1 MAVSIANA
9 DIVTPHAVIR
19 GGLAVEN
26 GMISEIGAEHGGEDF
41 NGDLLIPGLIDIHTD
56 NLEKHFFPRPG
67 VDWNTQSAA
76 IIHDGMCAS
85 VGVTTVFDSLSVG
98 SWSSNEARHL
108 ENMIKLVDGLEQ
120 ATQAGMLKSQHFIH
134 WRCETSSPVL
144 ADLLDQLI
152 DKELTR
158 LLSVMDHTPGQRQYP
173 DIEKHKARWREHL
186 GLSASEI
193 EERIESALANQ
204 AKFSPANRET
214 VSKVAKARDLSLASH
229 DDQLPSHVEEAKA
242 IDAHISEFPTTLEA
256 ASLAK
261 EYGMTVVMGAPNLM
275 RGGSYSGNVSASDL
289 AHEGLLDAFASDY
302 VPRSM
307 IEAAFALTK
316 EPFGWSTPEAVAT
329 VTKAPAESVGL
340 TDRGAIEDG
349 KRADFIRVH
358 MKDGRPLIRGVW
370 VKGERVS

>member
-1 MAVSIANA
+1 MAVSIVNAN
-9 DIVTPHAVIR
+9 IVTPEAVVP
-19 GGLAVEN
+19 GGLAAEH
-26 GMISEIGAEHGGEDF
+26 GMIAEIGAEHGGEDF
-41 NGDLLIPGLIDIHTD
+41 DGDLLIPGLVDIHTD

-67 VDWNTQSAA
+67 VDWNTLSAA
-76 IIHDGMCAS
+76 IIHDGMCAA

-108 ENMIKLVDGLEQ
+108 ENMIQLVDGLEQ
-120 ATQAGMLKSQHFIH
+120 ATHAGLLKTQHFIH

-144 ADLLDQLI
+144 TDLLDQLI

-186 GLSASEI
+186 GLSEAEV

-204 AKFSPANRET
+204 AKFAPLNREA
-214 VSKVAKARDLSLASH
+214 VSKVAKERDLSLASH
-229 DDQLPSHVEEAKA
+229 DDQLKSHVEQAKA
-242 IDAHISEFPTTLEA
+242 IEAHISEFPTTLEA
-256 ASLAK
+256 AGTAK
-261 EYGMTVVMGAPNLM
+261 DYGMTVVMGAPNLM
-275 RGGSYSGNVSASDL
+275 RGRSYSGNVSASDL

-307 IEAAFALTK
+307 IEAALALTK
-316 EPFGWSTPEAVAT
+316 EPFGWSVPDAVAT
-329 VTKAPAESVGL
+329 VTKAPAQSVGL
-340 TDRGAIEDG
+340 DDRGALEVG

-358 MKDGRPLIRGVW
+358 VKDGRPLIRGVW
-370 VKGERVS
+370 VNGERVS